1 MKKENVIK
9 GFKGFNKDLTCRGF
23 QFKEGEVYETDKT
36 PVRCTENGFHFC
48 LEPLDILRY
57 YSPVESVFHYVEGF
71 GNFST
76 DKEDSKIAVSKIKIG
91 AKIGIGEFCKLAI
104 EMVMK
109 RCKTK
114 AKENSGYSGL
124 ASNSG
129 DGGLASNS
137 GYRGLASNS
146 GYGGLASNSGD
157 GGLASNSGDGGL
169 ASNSGDR
176 GLAETNGANSLA
188 VAFGILSKAKACLN
202 SYITI
207 SEWVYEN
214 NGWVLKT
221 VKSAK
226 IDGKKLKA
234 DTWYKLQNG
243 KFVISE

>member
-114 AKENSGYSGL
+114 AKENSG
-124 ASNSG
+124 

-137 GYRGLASNS
+137 GYS
-146 GYGGLASNSGD
+146 
-157 GGLASNSGDGGL
+157 GLASNSGDGGL

>member
-114 AKENSGYSGL
+114 AKENSG
-124 ASNSG
+124 

-137 GYRGLASNS
+137 GYSGLASNS
-146 GYGGLASNSGD
+146 GYGGLASNSGY
-157 GGLASNSGDGGL
+157 GGL

>member
-114 AKENSGYSGL
+114 AKENSG
-124 ASNSG
+124 
-129 DGGLASNS
+129 
-137 GYRGLASNS
+137 
-146 GYGGLASNSGD
+146 
-157 GGLASNSGDGGL
+157 DGGL